1 MFCPRCKSEYREGF
15 KQCKE
20 CQVDLVTRLATEE
33 FENDDVLIELASNLQ
48 QNEIGVI
55 KSILDAEKITYTIF
69 DELAGNLYPVP
80 GANRLM
86 VAKSDYQTVQ
96 ELLKSF
102 L

>member
-1 MFCPRCKSEYREGF
+1 MFCPKCKSEYREGF

-20 CQVDLVTRLATEE
+20 CQVDLVTQLATEE
-33 FENDDVLIELASNLQ
+33 FKDDDIFIELASGLQ
-48 QNEIGVI
+48 QNAIGVI
-55 KSILDAEKITYTIF
+55 KSILDAEGVKYTIF
-69 DELAGNLYPVP
+69 DESTGNLYPVP

-86 VAKSDYQTVQ
+86 VAKSDYQTAQ

>member
-15 KQCKE
+15 KLCKE
-20 CQVDLVTRLATEE
+20 CQVDLVTQLATEE

-69 DELAGNLYPVP
+69 DEFTGNLYPVP

>member
-1 MFCPRCKSEYREGF
+1 MFCPKCKSEYREGF

-20 CQVDLVTRLATEE
+20 CQLDLVAQLATEE
-33 FENDDVLIELASNLQ
+33 FEDDDVLIELTSSIQ
-48 QNEIGVI
+48 QNAIGVI
-55 KSILDAEKITYTIF
+55 KSILDSEGIKYTIF
-69 DELAGNLYPVP
+69 DESTGNLYPIP

-86 VAKSDYQTVQ
+86 VAKSDYQTAQ

>member
-1 MFCPRCKSEYREGF
+1 MFCPKCRSEYRAGF

-20 CQVDLVTRLATEE
+20 CQTDLVAKLAKEE
-33 FENDDVLIELASNLQ
+33 FENDDVLIELTSSLQ
-48 QNEIGVI
+48 QNAIGVI
-55 KSILDAEKITYTIF
+55 KSILDAEEIKYTIF
-69 DELAGNLYPVP
+69 DESAGNLYPVP

>member
-1 MFCPRCKSEYREGF
+1 MFCPKCKSEYREGF

-20 CQVDLVTRLATEE
+20 CQLDLVVQLATED
-33 FENDDVLIELASNLQ
+33 FDDDDVLIELASSIQ
-48 QNEIGVI
+48 QTAIGVI
-55 KSILDAEKITYTIF
+55 KSILDAEGIKYIIF
-69 DELAGNLYPVP
+69 DESTGNLYPIP

-86 VAKSDYQTVQ
+86 VAKGDYQTAQ

>member
-1 MFCPRCKSEYREGF
+1 MFCPKCKSEYREGF

-20 CQVDLVTRLATEE
+20 CQTDLVTQLATEE
-33 FENDDVLIELASNLQ
+33 FDNADVLIELTSSLQ
-48 QNEIGVI
+48 QSAIGVI
-55 KSILDAEKITYTIF
+55 KSILDAEEIKYTIF
-69 DELAGNLYPVP
+69 DEAAGSLYPVP

-86 VAKSDYQTVQ
+86 VAKSDYQTAQ

>member
-1 MFCPRCKSEYREGF
+1 MFCPKCKSEYRVGF

-20 CQVDLVTRLATEE
+20 CQTDLVTQLAKEE
-33 FENDDVLIELASNLQ
+33 FENDDVLIELASSLQ
-48 QNEIGVI
+48 QNAIGVI
-55 KSILDAEKITYTIF
+55 KSILDAEEIKYTIF
-69 DELAGNLYPVP
+69 DESAGNLYPVP

-86 VAKSDYQTVQ
+86 VAKSDYQSAQ

>member
-1 MFCPRCKSEYREGF
+1 MFCPKCKSEYREGF

-20 CQVDLVTRLATEE
+20 CQVDLVTQLATEE
-33 FENDDVLIELASNLQ
+33 FENDDILIELTSSLQ
-48 QNEIGVI
+48 QNAIGVI
-55 KSILDAEKITYTIF
+55 KSILDAEGVKYTIF
-69 DELAGNLYPVP
+69 DEATGNLYPVP

-86 VAKSDYQTVQ
+86 VAKSDYQTAQ

>member
-1 MFCPRCKSEYREGF
+1 MFCPKCKSEYREGF

-20 CQVDLVTRLATEE
+20 CQVDLVAQLAEEE
-33 FENDDVLIELASNLQ
+33 FEDDDVLIEMASNLQ

-55 KSILDAEKITYTIF
+55 RSILDAEKIKYTIF
-69 DELAGNLYPVP
+69 DESLGNLYPDP

>member
-1 MFCPRCKSEYREGF
+1 MFCPKCKSEYREGF

-20 CQVDLVTRLATEE
+20 CQLDLVTQLATEE
-33 FENDDVLIELASNLQ
+33 FEDDDVLIELTSSIQ
-48 QNEIGVI
+48 QTAIGVI
-55 KSILDAEKITYTIF
+55 KSILDAEGIKYTIF
-69 DELAGNLYPVP
+69 DESTGNLYPIP

-86 VAKSDYQTVQ
+86 VAKSDYQTAQ